1 MNIEMLVALAA
12 LSVVSVVAIAVVVI
26 RSRAKRLIELA
37 PLLGVVTSRED
48 SYGPLSTK
56 KEDK

>member
-1 MNIEMLVALAA
+1 MIEMLIALAA
-12 LSVVSVVAIAVVVI
+12 LSVVTFVAISVTVI

-37 PLLGVVTSRED
+37 PLLGVVPPRED

-56 KEDK
+56 KEDN

>member
-1 MNIEMLVALAA
+1 MTNMLIVLAV
-12 LSVVSVVAIAVVVI
+12 LSAISFITAAIAVI
-26 RSRAKRLIELA
+26 RSRAKRLLEIA
-37 PLLGVVTSRED
+37 PLLGVVKPQED